1 MAARRVPS
9 RRSAVR
15 RRTGWDEGP
24 GSQSPAAITTTGQSF
39 LGAASASLQDGL
51 TVARIRGLL
60 SFVQTVTTAAGDGF
74 HGAVGIGITT
84 IDAIAIGATAT
95 PGPITESSWD
105 GWLWHQ
111 FFDTRQ
117 SVASGAAVD
126 ALTPQLFT
134 IDSKAMRKIDE
145 AMAIFAMIER
155 TEVGTASMSVLLD
168 SRMLLFLP

>member
-1 MAARRVPS
+1 MAGRRVPS
-9 RRSAVR
+9 RRAVVR

-39 LGAASASLQDGL
+39 LGLVAVSLQDGL

-74 HGAVGIGITT
+74 VGAVGIGITT
-84 IDAIAIGATAT
+84 NDATAIGATAV
-95 PGPITESSWD
+95 PGPITEMDWD

-111 FFDTRQ
+111 FFDTREN
-117 SVASGAAVD
+117 VASGAAVD
-126 ALTPQLFT
+126 GISSLQYA
-134 IDSKAMRKIDE
+134 IDSKAMRKLDE
-145 AMAIFAMIER
+145 NMAIFAMIER

>member
-1 MAARRVPS
+1 MARQRFT
-9 RRSAVR
+9 RGRAVAR

-24 GSQSPAAITTTGQSF
+24 GSQTPAAITTTGQSF
-39 LGAASASLQDGL
+39 LGAVAASLQDGL

-84 IDAIAIGATAT
+84 VDATAIGATAT
-95 PGPITESSWD
+95 PGPITEADWD
-105 GWLWHQ
+105 GWLWHNY
-111 FFDTRQ
+111 FDTRQ

-126 ALTPQLFT
+126 GLHPIQMQ
-134 IDSKAMRKIDE
+134 IDSKAMRKLDE
-145 AMAIFAMIER
+145 DMVIFAMIER

-168 SRMLLFLP
+168 SRILLFLS